1 MNIVVTYDPRW
12 EYKPEIQTPF
22 WASLDTVDYIA
33 GLLDNAGYN
42 IMLVR
47 ADDTFENQL
56 RDIKKTNP
64 QSLVFWLN
72 EFMPTRAGV
81 DVFTLVAVEKVDL
94 MHTGPN
100 SSVLGVGLNKETSKN
115 VFRTLGLP
123 TPESAV
129 VNIGDD
135 TPIYRDIN
143 WEGFAII
150 KPLLQ
155 GGSKGIDEFSVINT
169 CDLAAIKEKVE
180 QIHLRFNEPALV
192 ERFIGGLDVNELSA
206 PVLISNAGDVYALP
220 ILELDLN
227 KVSNPPGNC
236 NFLTQA
242 FKEENRAK
250 CLKVED
256 KIYLKVPAVLNQEMT
271 DRINSDVATIVNAVS
286 CRDMARVD
294 IRWDSTGL
302 YYIELNVNPGKNR
315 FSYLMMAG
323 YSLGLSYAEMIS
335 FIPYQALLR
344 YGIQPTK
351 QLERLVAPVTS
362 LFEKDVAVETI
373 R

>member
-1 MNIVVTYDPRW
+1 MNIVITYDPRW

-22 WASLDTVDYIA
+22 WASLDTVDFVA
-33 GLLDNAGYN
+33 GLLENAGDN
-42 IMLVR
+42 TMLVR
-47 ADDTFENQL
+47 ADDTFEDRL
-56 RDIKKTNP
+56 GDIKKTNP

-72 EFMPTRAGV
+72 EFMPTRDGV
-81 DVFTLVAVEKVDL
+81 DVFTLVTIEKAGF

-100 SSVLGVGLNKETSKN
+100 STALGVGLNKETSKN

-123 TPESAV
+123 TPESVAV
-129 VNIGDD
+129 YMGDYA
-135 TPIYRDIN
+135 PIYRDIN

-169 CDLAAIKEKVE
+169 CDLASIKEKVE

-192 ERFIGGLDVNELSA
+192 ERFIGGLEVKELSA
-206 PVLISNAGDVYALP
+206 PALISNAGDVSALP

-256 KIYLKVPAVLNQEMT
+256 KVYLKTPAVLDQEMT
-271 DRINSDVATIVNAVS
+271 DRINSDVATIVNAVE
-286 CRDMARVD
+286 CKDMARVD

-302 YYIELNVNPGKNR
+302 NYIELNVNPGKNR

-344 YGIQPTK
+344 YGIKPTK

-362 LFEKDVAVETI
+362 LFKKE
-373 R
+373 